1 MGKKADKRAGP
12 QTKEAEARVPALQE
26 KLKGTNPDHF
36 KETEKDFKGR
46 LELANVEKEQFT
58 LKKQAKNKQETQAT
72 VDRLRTSIWVK
83 EERKKGLE
91 ERFNRTQP
99 LSFKYSLNFNV

>member
-12 QTKEAEARVPALQE
+12 QAKEAEARVPALQE

-58 LKKQAKNKQETQAT
+58 LKKQAKNKQEHKQRSTGSGQ
-72 VDRLRTSIWVK
+72 VFEWKKVK
-83 EERKKGLE
+83 EM
-91 ERFNRTQP
+91 P
-99 LSFKYSLNFNV
+99 